1 MLTGRTRFR
10 AQRLTGLLVMQ
21 VEVKVVRTS
30 TTTALDDARLNHEWR
45 DARTEDLASLHALSY
60 AHINVSLQLP
70 SAPAE
75 LPGERRDP
83 RSTTH

>member
-21 VEVKVVRTS
+21 VEVKVVRTF
-30 TTTALDDARLNHEWR
+30 TTTVLDDARFNSEWR
-45 DARTEDLASLHALSY
+45 DARTEDLASLHALTY
-60 AHINVSLQLP
+60 GHIQVSLAA
-70 SAPAE
+70 APAE